1 MLTAL
6 NKVLTP
12 VEAGSLKLAGLRA
25 AGVQVFPRTAKMF
38 WVTKGVVI
46 RNPPITAVRPTPRLA
61 EWRYKFAVEGAP
73 KWRGATGVGTLKQ
86 DSRSK
91 KHKAGDVVLKVHE
104 VAQETLKALAT
115 GLTKPVAATYDTTTG
130 KYRSY
135 VRYRIH
141 TAEELR
147 KLATITAAPV
157 KKE

>member
-12 VEAGSLKLAGLRA
+12 VEAGSLKLAGVRA

-38 WVTKGVVI
+38 WVTKGVVV

-86 DSRSK
+86 DSRSG
-91 KHKAGDVVLKVHE
+91 KHKAGDMVLKVQE
-104 VAQETLKALAT
+104 VAQDTLKALAPT
-115 GLTKPVAATYDTTTG
+115 LTKARAATYDAATG

-135 VRYRIH
+135 TRYKIH

-147 KLATITAAPV
+147 KLAALAAPA
-157 KKE
+157 K